1 MNVQPEYK
9 DNKTKKENITLSSKR
24 TTKKEEE
31 KPNYGGWAWAD
42 LFIEVPWFIL
52 KGVWYVI
59 ELIGHIIWVIL
70 RGIGHALHHIFD
82 IFN

>member
-9 DNKTKKENITLSSKR
+9 HNKTKKENVTFSSKR
-24 TTKKEEE
+24 TLKREE

-42 LFIEVPWFIL
+42 LLIEVPWFIL
-52 KGVWYVI
+52 KGLWFVI
-59 ELIGHIIWVIL
+59 ELTGHIIWVLL